1 MDERFLRNE
10 MMLGP
15 EAVEKLASAHVC
27 VFGLGGVGSYVV
39 EGLARSGVGELT
51 LVDQDAYGESNINRQ
66 LGALHSTI
74 SCSLVGSE
82 MCIRDSLTSTLG
94 QGKAEVLA
102 RRVLD
107 INPRCAVHPI
117 RGVYCREDRERFFGP
132 YDYIADA
139 IDLVSCK
146 VDLILQARERG
157 IPILSALGTGNKL
170 DATLF
175 QVTDLSKTFGCPL
188 ARVMRRELGRHGVK
202 HLKVVFSPEEPA
214 PTRQLETPPPGR
226 RSVPASVPWVPSV
239 AGLLM
244 AGAIVMDLISSDSEK
259 EEKR

>member
-10 MMLGP
+10 MMLGS

-39 EGLARSGVGELT
+39 EGLARSGVGKLT
-51 LVDQDAYGESNINRQ
+51 LIDQDAYGESNINRQ
-66 LGALHSTI
+66 LGA
-74 SCSLVGSE
+74 
-82 MCIRDSLTSTLG
+82 LTSTLG

-146 VDLILQARERG
+146 VDLILQAR
-157 IPILSALGTGNKL
+157 
-170 DATLF
+170 
-175 QVTDLSKTFGCPL
+175 
-188 ARVMRRELGRHGVK
+188 
-202 HLKVVFSPEEPA
+202 
-214 PTRQLETPPPGR
+214 
-226 RSVPASVPWVPSV
+226 
-239 AGLLM
+239 
-244 AGAIVMDLISSDSEK
+244 
-259 EEKR
+259 

>member
-1 MDERFLRNE
+1 MRERFLRNE
-10 MMLGP
+10 MLLGSAAM
-15 EAVEKLASAHVC
+15 ERLAAAHVC
-27 VFGLGGVGSYVV
+27 VIGLGGVGSYAV
-39 EGLARSGVGELT
+39 EALARVGVGELT
-51 LVDQDAYGESNINRQ
+51 LIDQDAYGESNINRQ
-66 LGALHSTI
+66 LGA
-74 SCSLVGSE
+74 
-82 MCIRDSLTSTLG
+82 LTSTLG

-146 VDLILQARERG
+146 VDLICQAVERG

-170 DATLF
+170 DPSLVE
-175 QVTDLSKTFGCPL
+175 VTDLSKTKGCPL
-188 ARVMRRELGRHGVK
+188 ARVMRRELGRRGIRR
-202 HLKVVFSPEEPA
+202 LKVVYSPEEAA
-214 PTRQLETPPPGR
+214 PCAALEAPPPGR

-239 AGLLM
+239 AGLM
-244 AGAIVMDLISSDSEK
+244 MGGAIVMDLVRELLPG
-259 EEKR
+259 EEEAR

>member
-10 MMLGP
+10 MMLGR
-15 EAVEKLASAHVC
+15 EAMERLARSHVC

-39 EGLARSGVGELT
+39 EGLARAGVGELT
-51 LVDQDAYGESNINRQ
+51 LIDQDVYGESNINRQ
-66 LGALHSTI
+66 LGAL
-74 SCSLVGSE
+74 
-82 MCIRDSLTSTLG
+82 TSTLG
-94 QGKAEVLA
+94 QSKAEVLA

-107 INPRCAVHPI
+107 ISPQCAVHPI
-117 RGVYCREDRERFFGP
+117 QGTYRREDRERFFGP

-139 IDLVSCK
+139 IDLVACK

-170 DATLF
+170 DPTRFA
-175 QVTDLSKTFGCPL
+175 VTDLSKTYGCPL
-188 ARVMRRELGRHGVK
+188 ARVMRRELGRLGVK

-214 PTRQLETPPPGR
+214 QTRQMETPPPGR

-244 AGAIVMDLISSDSEK
+244 AGAIVMDLAGAGANSEK
-259 EEKR
+259 KEGSL